1 MDRGKY
7 VKQFD
12 QGPLGTSEVTN
23 NHTLYIIHHMH
34 INILIDTHTYTQT
47 QRHISYPECED
58 TRRWD
63 IILDD
68 AVDGSEQWVVG
79 LPVPCTQDLCVYACV
94 CVCVRACV
102 CVCVCMCVRMCVL
115 LYPHPKSFIRG
126 GVVTFV
132 RYQHFVSKS
141 CKLLRSIAR
150 FAQKMQTS
158 LLYRSFCTKD
168 LASA

>member
-1 MDRGKY
+1 MAS
-7 VKQFD
+7 QFRARR
-12 QGPLGTSEVTN
+12 TCVC
-23 NHTLYIIHHMH
+23 MH
-34 INILIDTHTYTQT
+34 VCVCACV
-47 QRHISYPECED
+47 RAFVCVC
-58 TRRWD
+58 
-63 IILDD
+63 
-68 AVDGSEQWVVG
+68 ACVCVCVGVCVCEQWVVG
-79 LPVPCTQDLCVYACV
+79 LPVPCTQHLHVCVCMYCASLYVCTSVCV
-94 CVCVRACV
+94 CVCVYV
-102 CVCVCMCVRMCVL
+102 CVCACVCVRMCVL